1 MLVTLCATSPRSW
14 IGNYST
20 CEKETLALLLA
31 LQHFKVY
38 VGSTTT
44 PVKVFT
50 DHNPLVFINKMKNR
64 NQRLVRWSLALQEYN
79 LDISHIK
86 GRDNVM
92 ADTLSRIM

>member
-1 MLVTLCATSPRSW
+1 
-14 IGNYST
+14 
-20 CEKETLALLLA
+20 
-31 LQHFKVY
+31 VY

-92 ADTLSRIM
+92 ADALSQIM

>member
-1 MLVTLCATSPRSW
+1 
-14 IGNYST
+14 
-20 CEKETLALLLA
+20 
-31 LQHFKVY
+31 VY

-64 NQRLVRWSLALQEYN
+64 NQRLVCWSLALQEHN

-92 ADTLSRIM
+92 ADALSRIMGTHYV